1 MDIAPPQAYDMSMKR
16 LTHDQYA
23 EALKAAHPHYE
34 LLSQYATGRSKV
46 NVRCTKHG
54 KTYDVTARSLTTTGQ
69 ALKCCGNVRSKAA
82 TQRSIAKALASLSD
96 RIAVHGRLTL
106 LSANNYKTQR
116 SKVLCKCNACG
127 DERMVSADN
136 ASQGQGIDCAC
147 RLQGRIEHGKKF
159 WTPELVA
166 KGIEARMAAGW
177 SNPID
182 SLQNALTGNLV
193 NNMPT
198 ALYLYQSPIDG
209 LAKYGIS
216 VKPEQRSK
224 QEGYGQQLVPHRNYA
239 SRVTAILIEQAY
251 KYGYGLKPPAELE
264 SWCGRSELTDATPD
278 EFESRIAELERA
290 LLELGQEQFARDY
303 CGYELED

>member
-1 MDIAPPQAYDMSMKR
+1 MSMKS
-16 LTHDQYA
+16 LTHNQYA
-23 EALKAAHPHYE
+23 EALKSAHPRYE
-34 LLSQYATGRSKV
+34 LLSQYANGRSKV
-46 NVRCTKHG
+46 KVRCSEHDQTFE
-54 KTYDVTARSLTTTGQ
+54 VTARSLTTTGQ
-69 ALKCCGNVRSKAA
+69 GLRCCGNVRSKAA

-96 RIAVHGRLTL
+96 RIEVHGRLTL
-106 LSANNYKTQR
+106 LSADNYKTQR

-127 DERMVSADN
+127 DERMVLAVN
-136 ASQGQGIDCAC
+136 ASKGQGIECAC
-147 RLQGRIEHGKKF
+147 RLQSRVTQGKKS
-159 WTPELVA
+159 WTPELAA
-166 KGIEARMAAGW
+166 KGVTARMAAGW

-224 QEGYGQQLVPHRNYA
+224 QEGYGQQLTPHRNYA

-251 KYGYGLKPPAELE
+251 KYGYGLKPPAELG